1 MILFYV
7 ADFDEGRRQRG
18 AWRQYLAAGP
28 RREQVASP
36 LFIVSISL
44 LPPAGTADQK
54 EMRPSNLSY
63 LEIICLTDSRRLRLP
78 NTNDGYGQLEKIT
91 DNRTAFKPTRTAP
104 VCFVRPPKPRLRREW
119 LRKRHLLRAPA
130 ELFERRHQESAKPL
144 GIEMG
149 KRKIIRDQS
158 ARFLQ
163 ACQRC
168 MPHRRARL
176 LHWSCRRRVSRDASR
191 RDHVKQHQF
200 ALLAERPRIRLLCST
215 GQPFRIEEP
224 QAIRF

>member
-7 ADFDEGRRQRG
+7 ADFDEGRRRRG
-18 AWRQYLAAGP
+18 AWRQYLVAGP

-78 NTNDGYGQLEKIT
+78 NTNDGYGQLEKIA
-91 DNRTAFKPTRTAP
+91 DHRTAFNPTRTAP

-119 LRKRHLLRAPA
+119 LRKRYLLHAPS
-130 ELFERRHQESAKPL
+130 EVFQRRQQERPKTL

-149 KRKIIRDQS
+149 EPKIVRDQV
-158 ARFLQ
+158 ACFLQ
-163 ACQRC
+163 AYPCRDC
-168 MPHRRARL
+168 RIDEHVFCIGLADVE
-176 LHWSCRRRVSRDASR
+176 CRRFLMTVPRQAASIR
-191 RDHVKQHQF
+191 
-200 ALLAERPRIRLLCST
+200 ALGGTAPNPSLMLDRSALPN
-215 GQPFRIEEP
+215 
-224 QAIRF
+224 